1 MSHANAALTPRH
13 RLRLARLIVEGHWPI
28 SRAAEFYNVSW
39 RTADK
44 WAKRY
49 RAAGPA
55 GMNDRSSARHTQH
68 AKTPQPVVRKIVHLR
83 WKQRLGP
90 VQIGARLGVPAST
103 VHAVLVRCRLSRLSY
118 IDRVT
123 GEPARRYERS
133 RPGELIHVDVTKF
146 GNIPDGGGWRYLGK
160 QQGFHNRQA
169 TRDRTGITSRKY
181 HPKVGTCFV
190 HTVIDDYTRLAYAE
204 CHDDE
209 LAVTAVG
216 VLYRA
221 IAWFAERGVSVE
233 RVLSDN
239 GSAYKSLLWRDT
251 CAELGITMKKTRPY
265 RPQTNGKIE
274 RLHRTLA
281 DGWAYRR
288 LYTSENA
295 RRAALAGWLHQYNHH
310 RPHSAL
316 GGQPPITRLDN
327 LDGHH
332 T

>member
-13 RLRLARLIVEGHWPI
+13 RLRLARLIVDEMWPV
-28 SRAAEFYNVSW
+28 SRAAEFFNVSW

-49 RAAGPA
+49 RQEGRS
-55 GMNDRSSARHTQH
+55 GLSDRISARHTQDS
-68 AKTPQPVVRKIVHLR
+68 KTPGPVVRKIVHLR

-103 VHAVLVRCRLSRLSY
+103 VHAVLVRCRLNRLSH

-123 GEPARRYERS
+123 GEPARRYERD

-146 GNIPDGGGWRYLGK
+146 GNVPDGGGWRFVGLE
-160 QQGFHNRQA
+160 QGWANRQA
-169 TRDRTGITSRKY
+169 TRERTGQRTRLY
-181 HPKVGTCFV
+181 QPKLGTCFV
-190 HTVIDDYTRLAYAE
+190 HTVIDDYSRVAYAE
-204 CHDDE
+204 IHDDE
-209 LAVTAVG
+209 KAVTAVG

-221 IAWFAERGVSVE
+221 VVWFAERGVTVE

-239 GSAYKSLLWRDT
+239 GSAYISHLWRDS
-251 CAELGITMKKTRPY
+251 CANLAITHKRTRPR

-281 DGWAYRR
+281 DGWAYKK
-288 LYTSENA
+288 LYTSESA

-316 GGQPPITRLDN
+316 GGLPPISRLDN
-327 LDGHH
+327 LAGHH